1 MRNWLSAFIDRWRRQ
16 NGLRKLK
23 DPEFAFLFE
32 QPDLSDCYVCFDC
45 ETTGLDPKKD
55 RVITLSAVKI
65 KGNQVLAS
73 QALNLTIEQTAP
85 ISAES
90 IVVHHIRNQ
99 DLLQAS
105 ERVVNEREAMQRF
118 LHFIGSAPLVG
129 YYLEF
134 DVAMVNQLIEPWL
147 GIKLPNPKIEVSEL
161 YYQRRLQEIKH
172 SMAQPNIDLSFDV
185 ILQRLGI
192 PNFGLHDAY
201 SDAIMTA
208 LIFLKLQ
215 YPRQDSVAA
224 INHLDNDQ

>member
-1 MRNWLSAFIDRWRRQ
+1 MLDRWRRRY
-16 NGLRKLK
+16 GVRRLK
-23 DPEFAFLFE
+23 ESEFAFLYERSEAADGF
-32 QPDLSDCYVCFDC
+32 VCFDC
-45 ETTGLDPKKD
+45 ETTGLDPQKD
-55 RVITLSAVKI
+55 RIITLSAVKI

-73 QALNLTIEQTAP
+73 QALNLTIEQFQP

-99 DLLQAS
+99 DVQQAS
-105 ERVVNEREAMQRF
+105 ERVVNEREAMRRF

-134 DVAMVNQLIEPWL
+134 DVAMVNQIIEPWL

-161 YYQRRLQEIKH
+161 YYQRRLQEVKH
-172 SMAQPNIDLSFDV
+172 SITQPNIDLSFDV
-185 ILQRLGI
+185 ILERLGI
-192 PNFGLHDAY
+192 PNFGQHDAY

-215 YPRQDSVAA
+215 YPRQDSNTV
-224 INHLDNDQ
+224 INHLDNAQ